1 MECKF
6 FKKRQQIIGNYA
18 KPALSVIEL
27 SSIAAGF
34 TVTDDMIKKAEI
46 DVLESSP
53 VCPGKY
59 LVVTGGE
66 EGPVAESYEKA
77 KETAG
82 KWIVDEIIIHNLHRQ
97 VIPAIQSLNWNGEY
111 KSIGVIETSNAAAAI
126 ISADNAAKN
135 SESQLIDIRLANGI
149 GGKGYYVFSGPLE
162 EVEAG
167 IIAGSEYPEQINA
180 LINKIIIA
188 NPTKE
193 MCEFII

>member
-6 FKKRQQIIGNYA
+6 FKKRQQIVSNYA

-34 TVTDDMIKKAEI
+34 TVTDDIVKKAEI
-46 DVLESSP
+46 DVLESTP

-66 EGPVAESYEKA
+66 EGSILESYEKA

-82 KWIVDEIIIHNLHRQ
+82 KWIIDDIFIPNLHRQ
-97 VIPAIQSLNWNGEY
+97 VIPAIQSLTWDGEY
-111 KSIGVIETSNAAAAI
+111 KSIGVIETSNAAASI
-126 ISADNAAKN
+126 ISADHAAKN
-135 SESQLIDIRLANGI
+135 SEIQLLNIRLANGI
-149 GGKGYYVFSGPLE
+149 GGKGYYVFSGLLE

-167 IIAGSEYPEQINA
+167 ISAGSEYPEQINA
-180 LINKIIIA
+180 LINKIIIP
-188 NPTKE
+188 NPTRE

>member
-1 MECKF
+1 MECMF
-6 FKKRQQIIGNYA
+6 FQKRQQIISDYA

-27 SSIAAGF
+27 SSIAAGY
-34 TVTDDMIKKAEI
+34 TVTDDMVKKAEI
-46 DVLESSP
+46 DVLESAP

-82 KWIVDEIIIHNLHRQ
+82 KWIVDEIFIPNLHRQ
-97 VIPAIQSLNWNGEY
+97 VIPAIQSVSWNGEY

-126 ISADNAAKN
+126 ISADNAVKN
-135 SESQLIDIRLANGI
+135 SGIQLLNIRLANGI
-149 GGKGYYVFSGPLE
+149 GGKGYYVFNGPLE

-167 IIAGSEYPEQINA
+167 IIAGSEYPEKINA
-180 LINKIIIA
+180 LINKIIIP
-188 NPTKE
+188 NPTRE